1 MTWVEVSRRKKE
13 SLQTL
18 IPPQWKLSATGDA
31 DAATCLDVSGLVLS
45 ELSLNER
52 LITGS
57 NVEQILRSISEGEM
71 TSYEVIS
78 AFSHRAALAH
88 QLVWLTLHP
97 SKWAPN

>member
-13 SLQTL
+13 SLQSL

-31 DAATCLDVSGLVLS
+31 DTATCLDVSSLVLS